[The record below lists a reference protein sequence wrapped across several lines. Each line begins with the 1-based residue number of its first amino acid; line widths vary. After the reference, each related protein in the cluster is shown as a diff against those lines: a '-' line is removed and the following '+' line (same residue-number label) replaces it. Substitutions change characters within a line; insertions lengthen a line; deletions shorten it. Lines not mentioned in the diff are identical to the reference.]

1 MAAIDLINLTKFFG
15 SVKAV
20 NDVTLNI
27 ADREFVALLGPSG
40 CGKTTTLNM
49 ISGIEQPTAGTICF
63 NGKDVSHIP
72 PGRRGIGLVFQNYAI
87 FTHMTVRAN
96 LAFGLEVRREPF
108 AGTARKVTDMAA
120 LMRLSD
126 KLDQAAGRLSVN
138 EMQRLAIGRSAIV
151 RPNIFLLD
159 EPLSNLDAALR
170 AEMRMELKHLQR
182 EIKQTM
188 IYVTHDQI
196 EAMSMADRIAVIN
209 LGVLQQ
215 FASPI
220 NIYNNPANLFVAK
233 FIGSP
238 SMNLLNCRL
247 VTDGGATKLDFG
259 SAGSILVTDP
269 KLLAQTDHVSKQD
282 LVFGIRP
289 EQLEL
294 RRDDGHAS
302 SLRMTVTF
310 VERVGARTIVHLEHD
325 GQVLKVAEKNGYQAE
340 RGEPRSVLV
349 PQATCILFD
358 AESGQRVRD
367 RGTGG

>member
-15 SVKAV
+15 PVMAV
-20 NDVTLNI
+20 NDLNLTI
-27 ADREFVALLGPSG
+27 SDKEFVALLGPSG
-40 CGKTTTLNM
+40 CGKTTTMNM
-49 ISGIEQPTAGTICF
+49 ISGIVPPTSGSIRF
-63 NGKDVSHIP
+63 NGTEVSHVP
-72 PGRRGIGLVFQNYAI
+72 PGRRGIGFVFQNYAI

-96 LAFGLEVRREPF
+96 LAFGLEIRREPSAEVASKVAAM
-108 AGTARKVTDMAA
+108 AG
-120 LMRLSD
+120 LMRLSE
-126 KLDQAAGRLSVN
+126 KLDWPAGKLNVN

-151 RPNIFLLD
+151 RPDIFLLD
-159 EPLSNLDAALR
+159 EPLSNLDAAFR
-170 AEMRMELKHLQR
+170 AEMRTELKHLQR

-215 FASPI
+215 YASPI
-220 NIYNNPANLFVAK
+220 EIYNNPANLFVAK

-259 SAGSILVTDP
+259 RAGTIEVTDP
-269 KLLAQTDHVSKQD
+269 KLLAQSHNAHTQD
-282 LVFGIRP
+282 VVFGTRP

-294 RRDDGHAS
+294 RSGDGHAS
-302 SLRMTVTF
+302 SLRMTTTF

-325 GQVLKVAEKNGYQAE
+325 GQVMKVAEKNGYQAE
-340 RGEPRSVLV
+340 RGEPRSIII
-349 PQATCILFD
+349 PQNAAILFD
-358 AESGQRVRD
+358 AESGRRVQN
-367 RGTGG
+367 GGN